1 LESQFIAAIVEA
13 VEVTGSVREGCQMAV
28 KELKATGNALTEAQA
43 AHSRWAIWI
52 SSAGRY
58 WATRRGKIQIPEK
71 AHFSWAMTLDADS
84 LEQLEK
90 LINEQEEHER

>member
-1 LESQFIAAIVEA
+1 MAGTRLKTSRDVLA
-13 VEVTGSVREGCQMAV
+13 EV
-28 KELKATGNALTEAQA
+28 QA

-84 LEQLEK
+84 IEGLEK
-90 LINEQEEHER
+90 LISEQEEHEQ

>member
-1 LESQFIAAIVEA
+1 MAID
-13 VEVTGSVREGCQMAV
+13 
-28 KELKATGNALTEAQA
+28 KLKATGNALAEARA

-71 AHFSWAMTLDADS
+71 APFGWAMTIDAGS
-84 LEQLEK
+84 VEELEK
-90 LINEQEEHER
+90 LISEQEEYDR